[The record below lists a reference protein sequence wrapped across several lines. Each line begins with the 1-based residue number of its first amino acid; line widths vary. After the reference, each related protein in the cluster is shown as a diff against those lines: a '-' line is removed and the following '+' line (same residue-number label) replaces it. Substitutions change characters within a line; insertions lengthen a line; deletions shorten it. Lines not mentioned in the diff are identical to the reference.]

1 MASLWAMA
9 EFPFAFLLRKQ
20 KNTMPQARAPR
31 AANPPIT
38 PPTIAPIGLEC
49 GFGDGL

>member
-1 MASLWAMA
+1 MASLWVLAVS
-9 EFPFAFLLRKQ
+9 PFVFLFRKQ

-31 AANPPIT
+31 ATNPPMT